1 MEPQQWTDAAFI
13 AAVESATY
21 PGAGFHHREH
31 VRLAWICLRTEGFE
45 GGLARLRVL
54 IRGFATANGAAGKFH
69 ETQTRAWA
77 ELVQAAMDRGP
88 RVDTFDAFLASHAEL
103 ADSKRLARHYRP
115 ETLGSERARDTWCP
129 PDLEP
134 LPSRIS

>member
-1 MEPQQWTDAAFI
+1 MEPQQWTDAAFV

-21 PGAGFHHREH
+21 PGAAFRHREH
-31 VRLAWICLRTEGFE
+31 VRLAWLCLRAEGFVA
-45 GGLARLRVL
+45 GLERLRVL
-54 IRGFATANGAAGKFH
+54 IRGFATANGAPGKFH

-77 ELVQAAMDRGP
+77 ELVQAALDRAP
-88 RVDTFDAFLASHAEL
+88 RVDSFDDFLALHTEL
-103 ADSKRLARHYRP
+103 ADSRRLVRHYRP

-134 LPSRIS
+134 LPRRIG